1 MGLSL
6 TTDDFKRVLKF
17 PLAVFVGFLNQIIL
31 LPIIAYLL
39 ISLFNVDP
47 TIAMGVMI
55 LSACPGGPTS
65 NLVTFLAKGDVALS
79 VTLTAINSL
88 LTIVTI
94 PLIVNFGLGQFTSIE
109 SQIQAPII
117 QIAASLFVIIAIPLA
132 IGMSL
137 KKYKPTLALKMDK
150 PVRIFSTVILI
161 VIIVGICLK
170 EKDHLLEHFSNSWQ
184 IVLSLN
190 VLTML
195 IGFIIA
201 KIAKLN
207 LKQAICICV
216 ESGNQNG
223 TLAITIA
230 VGILAQPAFSF
241 PAAIYSLLMYVTA
254 LVPITLGNKYNTE
267 SI

>member
-31 LPIIAYLL
+31 LPIIAYVL
-39 ISLFNVDP
+39 ISLFKVDP

-88 LTIVTI
+88 ITIITI
-94 PLIVNFGLGQFTSIE
+94 PLIVNFGLSQFTGIE
-109 SQIQAPII
+109 NQIQAPIV

-170 EKDHLLEHFSNSWQ
+170 EKEHLAEHFSNSWQ

-195 IGFIIA
+195 IGFTIA
-201 KIAKLN
+201 KIAKLD

-230 VGILAQPAFSF
+230 VGVLAQPAFSF

-254 LVPITLGNKYNTE
+254 LVPITLGNKYSKKLN
-267 SI
+267 